1 MTINRDDFIP
11 SPMPISG
18 TDRTYPDRGVH
29 GRVVR
34 TIGEDIVAG
43 RYPEA
48 ESLPPEPDL
57 MARLGVSRTAI
68 REAIKVL
75 AAKGLVQSR
84 PKTGTRVR
92 ARDDWNLLD
101 PDILSWHTTQASDAA
116 LFDDMVEL
124 RRMIEPQAVRIAA
137 LNATT
142 ADLAAIRQEADAMSR
157 SVTDPDRYYIH
168 DVRFHRALLTATG
181 NRFLNCMAPMIEALL
196 SGSFGVQRRSLIPPT
211 EGVLLHDAIADA
223 IVARDPD
230 RAEAAM
236 VKIIDLARRQ
246 LKTVTGEK
254 SAG

>member
-1 MTINRDDFIP
+1 MTMNRDEFA
-11 SPMPISG
+11 SPPVPYSG
-18 TDRTYPDRGVH
+18 TGRTYPDRGVH

-43 RYPEA
+43 RYPEG

-57 MARLGVSRTAI
+57 MTRLGVSRTAI

-101 PDILSWHTTQASDAA
+101 PDILYWHSMQAADAG

-124 RRMIEPQAVRIAA
+124 RRMIEPQAARIAA
-137 LNATT
+137 LNATAT
-142 ADLAAIRQEADAMSR
+142 DLAAIRREADAMAQA
-157 SVTDPDRYYIH
+157 VTDPDRYYIH

-196 SGSFGVQRRSLIPPT
+196 SGSFGVQRRSLIPPA
-211 EGVLLHDAIADA
+211 EGVLLHDAIVDA

-236 VKIIDLARRQ
+236 IKIIEIARRQ
-246 LKTVTGEK
+246 LKNATSQTTAK
-254 SAG
+254 

>member
-1 MTINRDDFIP
+1 MTINRDKFIASP
-11 SPMPISG
+11 SPRPPSA
-18 TDRTYPDRGVH
+18 TDRIYPDRGAH

-43 RYPEA
+43 RYPKE

-57 MARLGVSRTAI
+57 MIRLGVSRTVI

-101 PDILSWHTTQASDAA
+101 PDVLFWHTTQTTDAD

-124 RRMIEPQAVRIAA
+124 QQIIEPQAARLAA
-137 LNATT
+137 VNATA
-142 ADLAAIRQEADAMSR
+142 ADLAAIRSEADAMSW
-157 SVTDPDRYYIH
+157 SVTDPDRYYIY
-168 DVRFHRALLTATG
+168 DVRFHSALLTATG

-196 SGSFGVQRRSLIPPT
+196 SGSFGVQRRSLIPPA
-211 EGVLLHDAIADA
+211 ERVLLHDAIVEAV
-223 IVARDPD
+223 IARDPD
-230 RAEAAM
+230 RAEATM
-236 VKIIDLARRQ
+236 VKIIHLARHQ
-246 LKTVTGEK
+246 
-254 SAG
+254 